1 MLADRPNHGLSEVD
15 ALASAAPSR
24 LLRGIGTILLAAS
37 VGTVISL
44 PLATWSPRQVSV
56 DAILKIEGGALTAS
70 MAASLSNALSSE
82 VHEPVHPEADRQ
94 NEADAGNSSLSGMIL
109 DALLG
114 APPVTS
120 VDEAAAEAAAAGSV
134 RLVPAEDGRMLLV
147 RATASDAATA
157 TRAANSVAAE
167 LVDNPA
173 VWLPVAP
180 DQRLPKLKA
189 AAEKAKKDIEAFK
202 TGLDSKALAAL
213 ERAGGAAEFSRQEAS
228 ALEARIM
235 QLSEQ
240 VQEAASMTSADVLK
254 QSLPDRL
261 EYTALEYHRQRYV
274 EAKLAFDQLSRQLG
288 PRHPNL
294 LGAKGALDAAKADI
308 DRELVKLVN
317 GLEAQKADASQK
329 LDELKRREP
338 AISSESRALR
348 QQLDSLEAAARTSEE
363 LYREASSVAR
373 TGNAASPLSLTL
385 IAPAEPE
392 RAVTTGWTFPGA
404 MATGAVVGMSIALM
418 FLQWRR
424 RSRTVSRTVSEA
436 VRDGLRCDPDVQE
449 INDALSDH
457 GEGVEDGL
465 ALSPSMDDAPLAE
478 RIRQILYHNAVPA
491 DRAPSFP
498 PLVASAI
505 AGQLHHTLRHEL
517 SPGDLPR
524 PANDEDPLE
533 RELWELHHQL
543 AELRGRVV
551 RRSAR
556 GR

>member
-1 MLADRPNHGLSEVD
+1 MLAERPNHDLSEVD

-24 LLRGIGTILLAAS
+24 LLRGIVTVLLAAA
-37 VGTVISL
+37 VGALISL

-56 DAILKIEGGALTAS
+56 DATLKIEGGALTSS
-70 MAASLSNALSSE
+70 MAASLSNAISSE
-82 VHEPVHPEADRQ
+82 GAERVHTAVERQ
-94 NEADAGNSSLSGMIL
+94 NEADAGNSSLSRMIL

-114 APPVTS
+114 APPVAS
-120 VDEAAAEAAAAGSV
+120 VDEAAAEVAAGSV
-134 RLVPAEDGRMLLV
+134 QLVPAEDGRMLLV

-167 LVDNPA
+167 LLDNPA

-189 AAEKAKKDIEAFK
+189 AAEKAKRDLEAFK
-202 TGLDSKALAAL
+202 AGLDSKELAAAK
-213 ERAGGAAEFSRQEAS
+213 RAGGAAELSRQEIS
-228 ALEARIM
+228 ALEARLM
-235 QLSEQ
+235 QLDEQ

-274 EAKLAFDQLSRQLG
+274 EAKLAFDQLSQQLG

-294 LGAKGALDAAKADI
+294 LGAKGGLDAAKADI
-308 DRELVKLVN
+308 DRELVKRVK

-329 LDELKRREP
+329 LAELKRREP
-338 AISSESRALR
+338 AVSSEGRALR
-348 QQLDSLEAAARTSEE
+348 QKLDSLEAAVRKAEQV
-363 LYREASSVAR
+363 YREASHEAR
-373 TGNAASPLSLTL
+373 TDGSASPLSLTL
-385 IAPAEPE
+385 IAQAEPE
-392 RAVTTGWTFPGA
+392 RAVTTDWTLPGS
-404 MATGAVVGMSIALM
+404 MATGAVAGMSIALM
-418 FLQWRR
+418 FLHWRR
-424 RSRTVSRTVSEA
+424 RPRTVSRTVSEDA
-436 VRDGLRCDPDVQE
+436 RDGMRSDRDVQE
-449 INDALSDH
+449 MNDALSDH
-457 GEGVEDGL
+457 GEGVEDDPL
-465 ALSPSMDDAPLAE
+465 LSPSMDDAPLAE

-491 DRAPSFP
+491 DRAPSYP

-505 AGQLHHTLRHEL
+505 AGEVHQSVRHEL
-517 SPGDLPR
+517 SPGDLPP

-543 AELRGRVV
+543 VELRGRVV
-551 RRSAR
+551 RRSAS

>member
-1 MLADRPNHGLSEVD
+1 MLADRPNHGLIEVD

-24 LLRGIGTILLAAS
+24 LLRGIVTILLAAV
-37 VGTVISL
+37 VGAVISL
-44 PLATWSPRQVSV
+44 PLAMWSPRQVSV
-56 DAILKIEGGALTAS
+56 DAALKIEGGALTAS
-70 MAASLSNALSSE
+70 MAASLSNALSSGA
-82 VHEPVHPEADRQ
+82 HEPVHPEAERQ
-94 NEADAGNSSLSGMIL
+94 NEVDAANSSLSGMIL

-114 APPVTS
+114 APPVTHG
-120 VDEAAAEAAAAGSV
+120 DEAAAEVAAGSV
-134 RLVPAEDGRMLLV
+134 RLVPAEEGRMLLV
-147 RATASDAATA
+147 RATTSDAATA

-167 LVDNPA
+167 LVDNQA

-180 DQRLPKLKA
+180 DQKLSELEA
-189 AAEKAKKDIEAFK
+189 AAEEAKTNLEAFK
-202 TGLDSKALAAL
+202 AGLDSKELAAA
-213 ERAGGAAEFSRQEAS
+213 ERAGGAEQSSQREVS
-228 ALEARIM
+228 KLEARIM

-240 VQEAASMTSADVLK
+240 VQEAALMTSADVLK

-274 EAKLAFDQLSRQLG
+274 DAKLAFDKLSRQLG

-338 AISSESRALR
+338 AISSESQALR

-363 LYREASSVAR
+363 LYREASSVAQ

-385 IAPAEPE
+385 IAQAEPE
-392 RAVTTGWTFPGA
+392 RAVATGWTLPGA
-404 MATGAVVGMSIALM
+404 IATGAVAGMSIALM

-449 INDALSDH
+449 MNDPLSDH

-478 RIRQILYHNAVPA
+478 RIRQILYQNAVPA

-505 AGQLHHTLRHEL
+505 AGQLHHTLCHEL

>member
-1 MLADRPNHGLSEVD
+1 MLADRPNDGLSEVD

-24 LLRGIGTILLAAS
+24 LLPDIVTMLLAAV
-37 VGTVISL
+37 VGAVISL
-44 PLATWSPRQVSV
+44 PLATWSPRQVSA

-70 MAASLSNALSSE
+70 MAASLSNALSSGA
-82 VHEPVHPEADRQ
+82 HEPVHPEADRQ

-114 APPVTS
+114 APPVTY
-120 VDEAAAEAAAAGSV
+120 VDEAAAEVAAGSV
-134 RLVPAEDGRMLLV
+134 QLIPEEQGRMLLV

-157 TRAANSVAAE
+157 TRAANSVAAD

-189 AAEKAKKDIEAFK
+189 AAEEARMDLEAFK
-202 TGLDSKALAAL
+202 AGLDSKELAAA
-213 ERAGGAAEFSRQEAS
+213 ERAGGEAEFSRQETS
-228 ALEARIM
+228 ALEARLM
-235 QLSEQ
+235 QLDEQ
-240 VQEAASMTSADVLK
+240 VQEAVSMTSADVLK
-254 QSLPDRL
+254 QPLPDRL
-261 EYTALEYHRQRYV
+261 EYTALEYHRERYV
-274 EAKLAFDQLSRQLG
+274 DAKLAFDKLSRQLG

-308 DRELVKLVN
+308 DRELVKLVK

-329 LDELKRREP
+329 LAELKRRKP
-338 AISSESRALR
+338 AVSPESQALR
-348 QQLDSLEAAARTSEE
+348 QKLVSLEAAARTAQE
-363 LYREASSVAR
+363 LYRKASSVAQ

-385 IAPAEPE
+385 IARAEPE
-392 RAVTTGWTFPGA
+392 RAVTAGWMFPGA

-424 RSRTVSRTVSEA
+424 RSRTVSRAITKD
-436 VRDGLRCDPDVQE
+436 VRDGLRLDPDVQE
-449 INDALSDH
+449 MNGALSDH
-457 GEGVEDGL
+457 GEGVEDNPL
-465 ALSPSMDDAPLAE
+465 LSPSMDDAPLAK
-478 RIRQILYHNAVPA
+478 RIRQILHHNAVPA
-491 DRAPSFP
+491 DRASSFP

-505 AGQLHHTLRHEL
+505 AGEVHHSVRHEL
-517 SPGDLPR
+517 SSGDLPR

-543 AELRGRVV
+543 VELRGRVE
-551 RRSAR
+551 RRSAAVR
-556 GR
+556 

>member
-1 MLADRPNHGLSEVD
+1 MLAERPNHDLSEVD

-24 LLRGIGTILLAAS
+24 LLRGIVTVLLAAA
-37 VGTVISL
+37 VGALISL

-56 DAILKIEGGALTAS
+56 DATLKIEGGALTPS
-70 MAASLSNALSSE
+70 MAASLSNAISSE
-82 VHEPVHPEADRQ
+82 GAERVHTAVERQ
-94 NEADAGNSSLSGMIL
+94 NEADAGNSSLSRMIL

-114 APPVTS
+114 APPVAS
-120 VDEAAAEAAAAGSV
+120 VDEAAAEVAAGSV
-134 RLVPAEDGRMLLV
+134 QLVPAEDGRMLLV

-167 LVDNPA
+167 LLDNPA

-189 AAEKAKKDIEAFK
+189 AAEKAKRDLEAFK
-202 TGLDSKALAAL
+202 AGLDSKELAAAK
-213 ERAGGAAEFSRQEAS
+213 RAGGAAELSRQEIS
-228 ALEARIM
+228 ALEARLM
-235 QLSEQ
+235 QLDEQ

-274 EAKLAFDQLSRQLG
+274 EAKLAFDQLSQQLG

-294 LGAKGALDAAKADI
+294 LGAKGGLDAAKADI
-308 DRELVKLVN
+308 DRELVKRVK

-329 LDELKRREP
+329 LAELKRREP
-338 AISSESRALR
+338 AVSSEGRALR
-348 QQLDSLEAAARTSEE
+348 QKLDSLEAAVRKAEQV
-363 LYREASSVAR
+363 YREASHEAR
-373 TGNAASPLSLTL
+373 TDGSASPLSLTL
-385 IAPAEPE
+385 IAQAEPE
-392 RAVTTGWTFPGA
+392 RAVTTDWTLPGS
-404 MATGAVVGMSIALM
+404 MATGAVAGMSIALM
-418 FLQWRR
+418 FLHWRR
-424 RSRTVSRTVSEA
+424 RPRTVSRTVSEDA
-436 VRDGLRCDPDVQE
+436 RDGMRSDRDVQE
-449 INDALSDH
+449 MNDALSDH
-457 GEGVEDGL
+457 GEGVEDDPL
-465 ALSPSMDDAPLAE
+465 LSPSMDDAPLAE

-491 DRAPSFP
+491 DRAPSYP

-505 AGQLHHTLRHEL
+505 AGEVHQSVRHEL
-517 SPGDLPR
+517 SPGDLPP

-543 AELRGRVV
+543 VELRGRVV
-551 RRSAR
+551 RRTAS

>member
-1 MLADRPNHGLSEVD
+1 MLAERPNHDLSEVD

-24 LLRGIGTILLAAS
+24 LLRGIVTVLLAAA
-37 VGTVISL
+37 VGALISL

-56 DAILKIEGGALTAS
+56 DATLKIEGGALTAS
-70 MAASLSNALSSE
+70 MAASLSNAISSE
-82 VHEPVHPEADRQ
+82 GAERVHTAVERQ
-94 NEADAGNSSLSGMIL
+94 NEADAGNSSLSRMIL

-114 APPVTS
+114 APPVAS
-120 VDEAAAEAAAAGSV
+120 VDEAAAEVAAGSV
-134 RLVPAEDGRMLLV
+134 QLVPAEDGRMLLV

-167 LVDNPA
+167 LLDNPA

-189 AAEKAKKDIEAFK
+189 AAEKAKRDLEAFK
-202 TGLDSKALAAL
+202 AGLDSKELAAAK
-213 ERAGGAAEFSRQEAS
+213 RAGGAAELSRQEIS
-228 ALEARIM
+228 ALEARLM
-235 QLSEQ
+235 QLDEQ

-274 EAKLAFDQLSRQLG
+274 EAKLAFDQLSQQLG

-294 LGAKGALDAAKADI
+294 LGAKGGLDAAKADI
-308 DRELVKLVN
+308 DRELVKLVK

-329 LDELKRREP
+329 RAELKRRMP
-338 AISSESRALR
+338 AVSPENQALR
-348 QQLDSLEAAARTSEE
+348 QKLDSLEAAARTSEE
-363 LYREASSVAR
+363 LYREASSIAQ

-392 RAVTTGWTFPGA
+392 RAVTTDWTLPGS
-404 MATGAVVGMSIALM
+404 MATGAVAGMSIALM
-418 FLQWRR
+418 FLHWRR
-424 RSRTVSRTVSEA
+424 RPRTVSRTVSEDA
-436 VRDGLRCDPDVQE
+436 RDGMRSDRDVQE
-449 INDALSDH
+449 MNDALSDH

-491 DRAPSFP
+491 DCAPSLP
-498 PLVASAI
+498 PLLASAI
-505 AGQLHHTLRHEL
+505 AGQLHHTARHEL
-517 SPGDLPR
+517 CSGNLSR

-543 AELRGRVV
+543 VELRGRVE
-551 RRSAR
+551 RRSAS

>member
-1 MLADRPNHGLSEVD
+1 MLAERPNHDLSEVD

-24 LLRGIGTILLAAS
+24 LLRGIVTVLLAAA
-37 VGTVISL
+37 VGALISL

-56 DAILKIEGGALTAS
+56 DATLKIEGGALTPS
-70 MAASLSNALSSE
+70 MAASLSNAISSE
-82 VHEPVHPEADRQ
+82 GAERVHTAVERQ
-94 NEADAGNSSLSGMIL
+94 NEADAGNSSLSRMIL

-114 APPVTS
+114 APPVAS
-120 VDEAAAEAAAAGSV
+120 VDEAAAEVAAGSV
-134 RLVPAEDGRMLLV
+134 QLVPAEDGRMLLV

-167 LVDNPA
+167 LLDNPA

-189 AAEKAKKDIEAFK
+189 AAEKAKRDLEAFK
-202 TGLDSKALAAL
+202 AGLDSKELAAAK
-213 ERAGGAAEFSRQEAS
+213 RAGGAAELSRQEIS
-228 ALEARIM
+228 ALEARLM
-235 QLSEQ
+235 QLDEQ

-274 EAKLAFDQLSRQLG
+274 EAKLAFDQLSQQLG

-294 LGAKGALDAAKADI
+294 MGAKGALDVAKSDI
-308 DRELVKLVN
+308 DRELVKLVK
-317 GLEAQKADASQK
+317 GLEAQKAYASQK

-338 AISSESRALR
+338 AVSPESQALR
-348 QQLDSLEAAARTSEE
+348 QKMDALEAAARTAEE
-363 LYREASSVAR
+363 AYREASSVAQ

-385 IAPAEPE
+385 IARAEPE
-392 RAVTTGWTFPGA
+392 RAVATGWTFPGA
-404 MATGAVVGMSIALM
+404 MATGAVVGMSISLM
-418 FLQWRR
+418 LLQWRR
-424 RSRTVSRTVSEA
+424 RPRTVSRTVSEA
-436 VRDGLRCDPDVQE
+436 FRDGLRFDRDVQE
-449 INDALSDH
+449 MNDALTDH
-457 GEGVEDGL
+457 VES
-465 ALSPSMDDAPLAE
+465 AAYPASSPSMDDAPLAE
-478 RIRQILYHNAVPA
+478 RIRQILHQNAVPA

-498 PLVASAI
+498 PLVRSVI
-505 AGQLHHTLRHEL
+505 AGEVHHTVRHGL
-517 SPGDLPR
+517 SAGNILQ

-543 AELRGRVV
+543 AELRERVE
-551 RRSAR
+551 RRSAS

>member
-1 MLADRPNHGLSEVD
+1 MLADRPIHDLIEVD

-24 LLRGIGTILLAAS
+24 LLRGIVTVLLAAT
-37 VGTVISL
+37 VGAVISL
-44 PLATWSPRQVSV
+44 PLATWSPRQVSA
-56 DAILKIEGGALTAS
+56 DATLRIEGGALTAS
-70 MAASLSNALSSE
+70 IAASLSNAISSGGN
-82 VHEPVHPEADRQ
+82 EPVHPKADRQ

-114 APPVTS
+114 APPVTY
-120 VDEAAAEAAAAGSV
+120 VDEAAAEVAAGSV
-134 RLVPAEDGRMLLV
+134 QLIPAEESRMLLV
-147 RATASDAATA
+147 RATTSDAATA
-157 TRAANSVAAE
+157 TRAANSVAAD

-213 ERAGGAAEFSRQEAS
+213 ERASGAAEFSRQETS
-228 ALEARIM
+228 ALEARIR
-235 QLSEQ
+235 QLGEQ

-274 EAKLAFDQLSRQLG
+274 EAKLAFDQLSQQLG

-294 LGAKGALDAAKADI
+294 LGATSALDAAKADI
-308 DRELVKLVN
+308 DRELVKLVK

-338 AISSESRALR
+338 AVSSESRALR
-348 QQLDSLEAAARTSEE
+348 QKLDSLEAAARKAEE
-363 LYREASSVAR
+363 VYREASHEAR

-385 IAPAEPE
+385 IARAEPE
-392 RAVTTGWTFPGA
+392 RAVTAGWTFPGA
-404 MATGAVVGMSIALM
+404 MATGAVAGMSIALM

-424 RSRTVSRTVSEA
+424 RSQTVSRTVSEA
-436 VRDGLRCDPDVQE
+436 VRDGLRFDPDVQE
-449 INDALSDH
+449 MSDVPSDYV
-457 GEGVEDGL
+457 EGVEDDPL
-465 ALSPSMDDAPLAE
+465 LSPSMDDAPLAE

-498 PLVASAI
+498 PLVASPI
-505 AGQLHHTLRHEL
+505 AGEVHHSVRHEL
-517 SPGDLPR
+517 SSGDLPR

-543 AELRGRVV
+543 VELRGRVE
-551 RRSAR
+551 RRSAS

>member
-1 MLADRPNHGLSEVD
+1 MLADRPIHDLIEVD

-24 LLRGIGTILLAAS
+24 LLRGIVTVLLAAT
-37 VGTVISL
+37 VGAVISL
-44 PLATWSPRQVSV
+44 PLATWSPRQVSA
-56 DAILKIEGGALTAS
+56 DATLRIEGGALTAS
-70 MAASLSNALSSE
+70 IAASLSNAISSGGN
-82 VHEPVHPEADRQ
+82 EPVHPKADRQ

-114 APPVTS
+114 APPVTY
-120 VDEAAAEAAAAGSV
+120 VDEAAAEVAAGSV
-134 RLVPAEDGRMLLV
+134 QLIPAEEGRMLLV
-147 RATASDAATA
+147 RATTSDAATA
-157 TRAANSVAAE
+157 TRAANSVAAD

-189 AAEKAKKDIEAFK
+189 AAEKAKKDLEAFK

-213 ERAGGAAEFSRQEAS
+213 ERAGGAAEFSRQETS
-228 ALEARIM
+228 ALEARIR
-235 QLSEQ
+235 QLGEQ

-274 EAKLAFDQLSRQLG
+274 EAKLAFDQLSQQLG

-294 LGAKGALDAAKADI
+294 LGATGALDAAKADI
-308 DRELVKLVN
+308 DRELVKLVK

-338 AISSESRALR
+338 AVSSESRALR
-348 QQLDSLEAAARTSEE
+348 QKLDSLEAAARKAEE
-363 LYREASSVAR
+363 FYREASHEAR

-385 IAPAEPE
+385 IARAEPE
-392 RAVTTGWTFPGA
+392 RAVTAGWTFPGA
-404 MATGAVVGMSIALM
+404 MATGAVAGMSIALM

-424 RSRTVSRTVSEA
+424 RSQTVSRTVSEA
-436 VRDGLRCDPDVQE
+436 VRDGLRFDPDVQE
-449 INDALSDH
+449 MSDVPSDYV
-457 GEGVEDGL
+457 EGVEDDPL
-465 ALSPSMDDAPLAE
+465 LSPSMDDAPLAE

-505 AGQLHHTLRHEL
+505 AGKVHHSVRHEL
-517 SPGDLPR
+517 SSGDRPR

-543 AELRGRVV
+543 VELRGRVEH
-551 RRSAR
+551 RSAAVR
-556 GR
+556 

>member
-24 LLRGIGTILLAAS
+24 LLRGIVTILLAAS
-37 VGTVISL
+37 VGAVISL
-44 PLATWSPRQVSV
+44 PMAMWSPRQVSV
-56 DAILKIEGGALTAS
+56 DAALKIEGRALTAS
-70 MAASLSNALSSE
+70 MAASLSNALSFGAR
-82 VHEPVHPEADRQ
+82 EPVHPEAERQ
-94 NEADAGNSSLSGMIL
+94 NEVDAANSSLSGMIL

-114 APPVTS
+114 APPVTH
-120 VDEAAAEAAAAGSV
+120 VDEAAAEVAAGSV
-134 RLVPAEDGRMLLV
+134 RLVPAEEGRMLLV

-213 ERAGGAAEFSRQEAS
+213 ERAGGAAEFSRQETS
-228 ALEARIM
+228 ALEARLM
-235 QLSEQ
+235 QLDEQ
-240 VQEAASMTSADVLK
+240 VQEAVSMTSADVLK
-254 QSLPDRL
+254 QPLPDRL
-261 EYTALEYHRQRYV
+261 EYTALEYHRERYV
-274 EAKLAFDQLSRQLG
+274 EAKLAFDQLSQQLG
-288 PRHPNL
+288 PRHPSL
-294 LGAKGALDAAKADI
+294 LGAKGALNAAKADI
-308 DRELVKLVN
+308 DRELVKLVK

-338 AISSESRALR
+338 AVSSASRALR
-348 QQLDSLEAAARTSEE
+348 QKLDSLEAAARTSEE

-424 RSRTVSRTVSEA
+424 RSQTVSRTVSEA

-449 INDALSDH
+449 MNDPLSDH

-551 RRSAR
+551 RRSAAFR
-556 GR
+556 

>member
-1 MLADRPNHGLSEVD
+1 MLADRPNHELIEVD

-24 LLRGIGTILLAAS
+24 LLRGIVTVLLAAT
-37 VGTVISL
+37 VGAVISL
-44 PLATWSPRQVSV
+44 PLATWSPRQVSA
-56 DAILKIEGGALTAS
+56 DATLQIEGGALTAS
-70 MAASLSNALSSE
+70 MAASLSNAISSGGN
-82 VHEPVHPEADRQ
+82 EPVHPEADRQ
-94 NEADAGNSSLSGMIL
+94 NEADAENSSLSGMIL

-120 VDEAAAEAAAAGSV
+120 VDEAAAEVAAGSV
-134 RLVPAEDGRMLLV
+134 QLIPAEEGRMLLV

-180 DQRLPKLKA
+180 DQRLPELKA
-189 AAEKAKKDIEAFK
+189 AAEEAKKDIEAFK

-213 ERAGGAAEFSRQEAS
+213 ERAGGAAEFSRQETS
-228 ALEARIM
+228 ALEARIR
-235 QLSEQ
+235 QLGEQ

-274 EAKLAFDQLSRQLG
+274 EAKLAFDQLSQQLG

-308 DRELVKLVN
+308 DRELVKLVK
-317 GLEAQKADASQK
+317 GLEAQRADASQK

-338 AISSESRALR
+338 AVSSESRALR
-348 QQLDSLEAAARTSEE
+348 QKLDSLEAAARKAEE
-363 LYREASSVAR
+363 AYREASHDAR
-373 TGNAASPLSLTL
+373 AGNAAVPLSLTL

-404 MATGAVVGMSIALM
+404 MATGAVVGMSIALA

-424 RSRTVSRTVSEA
+424 SSRTVSRTVSEA

-449 INDALSDH
+449 MNDALSDH
-457 GEGVEDGL
+457 GEGVEDNPL
-465 ALSPSMDDAPLAE
+465 LSPSMDDAPLAE

-505 AGQLHHTLRHEL
+505 GGEVHHSVRHEL
-517 SPGDLPR
+517 SSGDLPR

-543 AELRGRVV
+543 VELRGRVE
-551 RRSAR
+551 RRSAAVR
-556 GR
+556 

>member
-1 MLADRPNHGLSEVD
+1 MLADRPIHDLIEVD

-24 LLRGIGTILLAAS
+24 LLRGMVTVLLAAT
-37 VGTVISL
+37 VGAVISL

-56 DAILKIEGGALTAS
+56 DAALKIEGRALTAS
-70 MAASLSNALSSE
+70 MAASLSNALSFGAR
-82 VHEPVHPEADRQ
+82 EPVHPEAERQ
-94 NEADAGNSSLSGMIL
+94 NEADAANSSLSGMIL

-114 APPVTS
+114 APPVTH
-120 VDEAAAEAAAAGSV
+120 VDEAAAEVAAGSV
-134 RLVPAEDGRMLLV
+134 RLVPAEEGRMLLV

-213 ERAGGAAEFSRQEAS
+213 ERAGGAAEFSRQETS

-240 VQEAASMTSADVLK
+240 VQEAALMTSADVLK

-261 EYTALEYHRQRYV
+261 QYTALEYHRQRYV

-308 DRELVKLVN
+308 DRELLKLVE
-317 GLEAQKADASQK
+317 GLEAQKAAASQK
-329 LDELKRREP
+329 LNELKRREP
-338 AISSESRALR
+338 AVSSESRALR
-348 QQLDSLEAAARTSEE
+348 QKLDSLEAAARKAEE
-363 LYREASSVAR
+363 VYREASHEAR

-392 RAVTTGWTFPGA
+392 RAVATGWTLPGSL
-404 MATGAVVGMSIALM
+404 ATGAVAGMSIALM

-436 VRDGLRCDPDVQE
+436 VRDGLRFDPDVQE
-449 INDALSDH
+449 MSGALSDH
-457 GEGVEDGL
+457 VEGVEDDPL
-465 ALSPSMDDAPLAE
+465 LSPSQDDAPLAE

-505 AGQLHHTLRHEL
+505 AGEVHHTLRHEL
-517 SPGDLPR
+517 SSGDRPR

-543 AELRGRVV
+543 VELRGRFE
-551 RRSAR
+551 RRSAA

>member
-1 MLADRPNHGLSEVD
+1 MLADRPNHELIEVD

-24 LLRGIGTILLAAS
+24 LLRGIVTVLLAAT
-37 VGTVISL
+37 VGAVISL
-44 PLATWSPRQVSV
+44 PLATWSPRQVSA
-56 DAILKIEGGALTAS
+56 DATLQIEGGALTAS
-70 MAASLSNALSSE
+70 MAASLSNAISSGGN
-82 VHEPVHPEADRQ
+82 EPVHPEADRQ
-94 NEADAGNSSLSGMIL
+94 NEADAENSSLSGMIL

-120 VDEAAAEAAAAGSV
+120 VDEAAAEVAAGSV
-134 RLVPAEDGRMLLV
+134 QLIPAEEGRMLLV

-180 DQRLPKLKA
+180 DQRLPELKA
-189 AAEKAKKDIEAFK
+189 AAEEAKKDIEAFK
-202 TGLDSKALAAL
+202 TGLDSKELAAA
-213 ERAGGAAEFSRQEAS
+213 ERAGGEAEFSRQETS
-228 ALEARIM
+228 ALEARLM
-235 QLSEQ
+235 QLDEQ

-254 QSLPDRL
+254 QPLPDRL
-261 EYTALEYHRQRYV
+261 EYTALEYHRERYV
-274 EAKLAFDQLSRQLG
+274 EAKLAFDQLSQQLG
-288 PRHPNL
+288 PRHPSL
-294 LGAKGALDAAKADI
+294 LGAKGALNAAKADI
-308 DRELVKLVN
+308 DRELVKLVK

-338 AISSESRALR
+338 AVSSESRALR
-348 QQLDSLEAAARTSEE
+348 QKLDALEAAARKAEE
-363 LYREASSVAR
+363 VYREASHEAR
-373 TGNAASPLSLTL
+373 DGNAAVPLSLTL

-392 RAVTTGWTFPGA
+392 RAVTTGWTLSGA
-404 MATGAVVGMSIALM
+404 MATGAVAGMSISLM

-424 RSRTVSRTVSEA
+424 SSRTVSRTVSEA

-505 AGQLHHTLRHEL
+505 AGEVHHSVRHEL
-517 SPGDLPR
+517 SSGDLPR

-543 AELRGRVV
+543 VELRGRVE
-551 RRSAR
+551 RRSAAFR
-556 GR
+556 